1 MYERTVCASKSDGIF
16 YFHDVILAMHPSFE
30 KFAVILKKGEC
41 RSKGKLGRALN
52 KDKVVVSTD
61 NTAESEK
68 PTNKRVGTTLPESV
82 G

>member
-1 MYERTVCASKSDGIF
+1 M
-16 YFHDVILAMHPSFE
+16 PFE
-30 KFAVILKKGEC
+30 T
-41 RSKGKLGRALN
+41 GKLGRDLN

-82 G
+82 D